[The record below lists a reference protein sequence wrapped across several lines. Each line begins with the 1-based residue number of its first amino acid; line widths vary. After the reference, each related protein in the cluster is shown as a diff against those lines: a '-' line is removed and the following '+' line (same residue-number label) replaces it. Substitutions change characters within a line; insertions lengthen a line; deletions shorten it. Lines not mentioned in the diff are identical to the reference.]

1 MKRKLSVSGVFG
13 LAFLMTGCAGIATY
27 QEVPA
32 GLYADYKYGKDAEG
46 PVGSKEGQAC
56 ATSILG
62 WFGTGDA
69 SIITAANNGG
79 ITKVYS
85 VDHKVKNILNV
96 YAEYCTVVHGE

>member
-1 MKRKLSVSGVFG
+1 LAISGAFG
-13 LAFLMTGCAGIATY
+13 LAVLMTGCAGIATY

-46 PVGSKEGQAC
+46 PIGNKKGKSC

-69 SIITAANNGG
+69 SIAAAANNGG
-79 ITKVYS
+79 ITKVYT
-85 VDHKVKNILNV
+85 VDHKVTNILNV
-96 YAEYCTVVHGE
+96 YAQYCTVVHGE